1 MSRNFFHSL
10 MSTNGFYL
18 PIRTRYAET
27 DQMGYIHHGVYPA
40 YLEMA
45 RIEWLKQFG
54 ISYKSMEINGILLPV
69 YQMKI
74 KYFKPLTFDQLI
86 KVHVRLNKQVGARL
100 QFGYVI
106 TDESGQ
112 KTTEA
117 TVEVVF
123 ANRQGKPIRPPR
135 EILDKIPL
143 PNGK

>member
-1 MSRNFFHSL
+1 MTRSP
-10 MSTNGFYL
+10 FYL
-18 PIRTRYAET
+18 EILTRYAET

-74 KYFKPLTFDQLI
+74 KYFKPLTFDQHIRVYVEL
-86 KVHVRLNKQVGARL
+86 KKQVGARL
-100 QFGYVI
+100 QFVYEI
-106 TDESGQ
+106 RDEAGV

-117 TVEVVF
+117 MVEVVF
-123 ANRQGKPIRPPR
+123 TNKQGKPIRPPKDII
-135 EILDKIPL
+135 EKLQTGNAL
-143 PNGK
+143 